1 MLLTDRKQDDLVP
14 CPGPSR
20 NCYITSKSVEQ
31 LEFKLG
37 IRRRNRSSF
46 GTIWEAVYYLEHNSS
61 LGSLNDARPVALESY

>member
-1 MLLTDRKQDDLVP
+1 RKQGVLVP
-14 CPGPSR
+14 FSDPSQ

-46 GTIWEAVYYLEHNSS
+46 GTIWETVHYLEHNSS
-61 LGSLNDARPVALESY
+61 LGSLNDARAVALESY